1 MANSGA
7 KVGVGEPASFD
18 GAGGASWSSGRQAP
32 IRARTGD
39 VSKRYIGRMTARK
52 RTLGEFPA

>member
-1 MANSGA
+1 MVNSDA
-7 KVGVGEPASFD
+7 KVGVGELVPFD
-18 GAGGASWSSGRQAP
+18 GAGGASWSSGRRAP